1 MKESYMNL
9 ICVDDEPL
17 ILDDLVSICKEVEY
31 VSSVK
36 SFSKSKDALDFVMD
50 PKNEVNVAILD
61 IDMPEI
67 TGLELAKRMKAV
79 RPKIDVVFLT
89 GFSEFAVDAF
99 KVRASGYLLKP
110 VNKDDLVEELA
121 VIQKRENFGVFVRT
135 FGNFDLIVNG
145 KNVNF
150 KWSKTKEFF
159 AYLVDRRGAS
169 VSRKELAAVIF
180 MDKEYTR
187 SNQVYITRIVQ
198 NLEETLAEYGVE
210 KLFVRG
216 ENSYAVDVNMFRC
229 DVYDFLD
236 GDEVAKKKF
245 NGEYLSQYSWAE
257 EKAAQLAS
265 QL

>member
-1 MKESYMNL
+1 MNL
-9 ICVDDEPL
+9 LCVDDEPL
-17 ILDDLVSICKEVEY
+17 ILEDLVSVCREIDSVCSVESFTK
-31 VSSVK
+31 VSDAINFVK
-36 SFSKSKDALDFVMD
+36 DGA
-50 PKNEVNVAILD
+50 NEIDVAILD
-61 IDMPEI
+61 IDMPEMN
-67 TGLELAKRMKAV
+67 GLDLAKKLKEI
-79 RPKIDVVFLT
+79 RPRIEIIFLS

-110 VNKDDLVEELA
+110 VSKESLEEELA
-121 VIQKRENFGVFVRT
+121 VIAKHENFGVFVRT

-150 KWSKTKEFF
+150 KWSKSKELF

-198 NLEETLAEYGVE
+198 NLEETLSEYGVE
-210 KLFVRG
+210 KIFVRG
-216 ENSYAVDVNMFRC
+216 ENSYSVDVTKFNC
-229 DVYDFLD
+229 DVYDYLD
-236 GDEVAKKKF
+236 GDESAKMKF

-257 EKAAQLAS
+257 GKAEMLS
-265 QL
+265 SFS